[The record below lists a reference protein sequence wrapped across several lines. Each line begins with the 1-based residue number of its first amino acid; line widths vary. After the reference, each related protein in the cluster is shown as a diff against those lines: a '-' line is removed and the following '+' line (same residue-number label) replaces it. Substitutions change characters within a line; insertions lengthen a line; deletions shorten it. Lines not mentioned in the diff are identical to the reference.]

1 MEPHRPRT
9 QQSDAAER
17 PKRGR
22 RRDTLPL
29 DAQWLE
35 QEAIRYVAQWETTAS
50 GLAETLERRLHSRCQ
65 RTGEDA
71 ATILSS
77 IPLVVGQLVERG
89 YVDDRRFAEQQITRG
104 RRQGRSGAQIRA
116 RLQAKGVEP
125 ETIEEVEQK
134 LRSEQSAD
142 PHSPPTPIDEDLLA
156 AWRTARKRRL
166 GPYCADPAERSAR
179 RQRHL
184 GVLARQGF
192 SRDIAHQVVDATS
205 PPESDRLEDGR

>member
-9 QQSDAAER
+9 PQSDSAER

-22 RRDTLPL
+22 RRDALPL

-35 QEAIRYVAQWETTAS
+35 QEAIRYVAQWETTAR
-50 GLAETLERRLHSRCQ
+50 GLAETLERRLYSRCD

-77 IPLVVGQLVERG
+77 IPLVVGRLVERG

-116 RLQAKGVEP
+116 RLHAKGVEP
-125 ETIEEVEQK
+125 ETIEEVELK

-142 PHSPPTPIDEDLLA
+142 PDSPATPAPAANVTSASSQGRVSPETLPTKSSMRPDHPKATDWRKGDEGPA
-156 AWRTARKRRL
+156 ARI
-166 GPYCADPAERSAR
+166 GNCAGRSCM
-179 RQRHL
+179 
-184 GVLARQGF
+184 
-192 SRDIAHQVVDATS
+192 
-205 PPESDRLEDGR
+205 E